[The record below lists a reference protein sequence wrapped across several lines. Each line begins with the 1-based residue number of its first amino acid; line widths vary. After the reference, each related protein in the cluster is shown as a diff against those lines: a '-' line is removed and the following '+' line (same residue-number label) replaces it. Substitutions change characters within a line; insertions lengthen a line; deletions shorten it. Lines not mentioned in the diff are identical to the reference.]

1 MKSPAKSNNAKSIV
15 RNNEYDPF
23 AGIYNRHWGRDYRE
37 EALPILQRLLLSRLK
52 HGASVLDVCCGTGQF
67 TELVRQEGF
76 DLAGLDGSGQMIN
89 FARDNAPEVHFTV
102 ADARDFA
109 LDRKFHAAYSV
120 FESLNHIRDTE
131 GLLAVFRSVRK
142 HLKPRAPFLF
152 DLNRDAAF
160 RLYWN
165 TVDALVTSEDVCI
178 LRMDYDDETRLG
190 SCAMTTFRKDQVW
203 KRDDFTIQQVCHEE
217 TAVQACL
224 ASAGFKD
231 VTLYDARDLGMDGD
245 AGYARTFFLAIA

>member
-1 MKSPAKSNNAKSIV
+1 MKSPAESPAPAVV

-23 AGIYNRHWGRDYRE
+23 AGIYNRHWGRDYRA
-37 EALPILQRLLLSRLK
+37 EALPVIERLLLARLK
-52 HGASVLDVCCGTGQF
+52 TGAAVLDVCCGTGQF
-67 TELVRQEGF
+67 TEMVRGLGF
-76 DLAGLDGSGQMIN
+76 ETAGLDASGQMIN
-89 FARDNAPEVHFTV
+89 FARQNAPEIRFTV
-102 ADARDFA
+102 ADARDFQ

-131 GLLAVFRSVRK
+131 ALLTVFKCVRK

-152 DLNRDAAF
+152 DLNREAAF

-165 TVDALVTSEDVCI
+165 TVDALVTEEDVCI

-190 SCAMTTFRKDQVW
+190 NCAMTTFRKDRVW

-217 TAVQACL
+217 TAVQAAL
-224 ASAGFKD
+224 GKAGFKD
-231 VTLYDARDLGMDGD
+231 VTLYDARDAGMRGD